1 MATIKYDPVIIEG
14 CDTIVK
20 LFWHRVKQLGDK
32 VAMREKNF
40 GIWESFTWAD
50 YGRKAREIGMGLL
63 AQGLNR
69 GDVCSIVCDNKKEWL
84 FTDMGI
90 LGSGGVTSGVYTTDS
105 SKQLE
110 YLMTDSATR
119 FLFVENEEQLDKYL
133 AVRKKTPTIKK
144 VIVFD
149 PEGLHEFRDDK
160 VMMIED
166 LYELGR
172 SHIKEHPDLWER
184 KIGRSK
190 PQDLMVLIYTSGTTG
205 PPKGAMVSHLNCMYQ
220 IETFDKILE
229 VNEKDEQLSF
239 LPLCHIL
246 ERLLSIL
253 VPLKSCGTVNFVEG
267 PDTVPENIRELSP
280 TTFIAV
286 PRIWE
291 KFYSAIQ
298 LQVKDATR
306 FGKWVYQTAEKIG
319 HLASAYKIRRE
330 SIPLPL
336 SVIYW
341 IVQKTVLNNILRMMG
356 LDRLRWAGTGAA
368 PISPDLIRWYLS
380 IGVDMFEAYGQTECC
395 GVATANI
402 IGNSKLGTI
411 GQAIP
416 GSEVEISAEG
426 EILIKGAGVF
436 LGYLN
441 QPDKTAQTVIDSW
454 LHTGDVGQKDDE
466 GFITITDRLKDII
479 ITAGG
484 NNISLSE
491 IENQL
496 KFSPYITD
504 AVIIGDG
511 RKYLTGLI
519 MIDQENVERH
529 AQDNDIPYTNYAS
542 LCAAEEI
549 IELIWGETQKV
560 NRQFARVEQIK
571 KIKLIDQL
579 LTAED
584 DELTP
589 TMKLKRKFVNKKY
602 ADLIG
607 SMYYLDL
614 AWHRKKQLKNHLGP
628 L

>member
-1 MATIKYDPVIIEG
+1 MTKISYEPIIIEG
-14 CDTIVK
+14 CDTIAK
-20 LFWHRVKQLGDK
+20 LFWHRVRQLGDK

-40 GIWESFTWAD
+40 GIWESFAWNE

-63 AQGLNR
+63 ALGMSR
-69 GDVCSIVCDNKKEWL
+69 GDVCSIVSENNKEWL

-110 YLMTDSATR
+110 YLVTDSVTR

-133 AVRKKTPTIKK
+133 AVRERTPSIEK

-149 PEGLHEFRDDK
+149 PEGLYEFNDEK

-166 LYELGR
+166 LYALGR
-172 SHIKEHPDLWER
+172 SHLETHPDLWEKEIQQSR
-184 KIGRSK
+184 
-190 PQDLMVLIYTSGTTG
+190 PEDLMVLIYTSGTTG
-205 PPKGAMVSHLNCMYQ
+205 PPKGAMMSHRSCMYQ
-220 IETFDKILE
+220 IETFSQIFE
-229 VNEKDEQLSF
+229 VSDRDEQLSF

-253 VPLKSCGTVNFVEG
+253 IPLKSCGTVNFVEG
-267 PDTVPENIRELSP
+267 TDTVPENIRELSP
-280 TTFIAV
+280 TNFIAV

-306 FGKWVYQTAEKIG
+306 FGKWAYRVAENIG
-319 HLASAYKIRRE
+319 RRASAYKIRHE
-330 SIPLPL
+330 PVPAVLAAL
-336 SVIYW
+336 FW
-341 IVQKTVLNNILRMMG
+341 AAKKTVLNNILRMMG

-368 PISPDLIRWYLS
+368 PISPDLIGWYLAMG
-380 IGVDMFEAYGQTECC
+380 IDMFEAYGQTECC

-402 IGNSKLGTI
+402 IGNQKLGTI

-416 GSEVEISAEG
+416 GTEIKISGEG
-426 EILIKGAGVF
+426 EILIKSPGVF
-436 LGYLN
+436 LGYFN
-441 QPDKTAQTVIDSW
+441 QPEKTAETVVDDW
-454 LHTGDVGQKDDE
+454 LHSGDVGKMDEE
-466 GFITITDRLKDII
+466 GFVTITDRLKDII

-484 NNISLSE
+484 KNISPSE

-504 AVIIGDG
+504 AVVIGDA
-511 RKYLTGLI
+511 RKYLTCLI
-519 MIDQENVERH
+519 MIDQENVEKH
-529 AQDNDIPYTNYAS
+529 AQDNDIPYTNFAS
-542 LCAAEEI
+542 LCAAEEVV
-549 IELIWGETQKV
+549 ELIWAETKKV
-560 NRQFARVEQIK
+560 NKQFARVEQIK

-589 TMKLKRKFVNKKY
+589 TMKLKRKFVNNKY
-602 ADLIG
+602 ADLID
-607 SMYYLDL
+607 SMY
-614 AWHRKKQLKNHLGP
+614 K
-628 L
+628 

>member
-1 MATIKYDPVIIEG
+1 MTTPKYNPVLIEG
-14 CDTIVK
+14 CDTVVK
-20 LFWHRVKQLGDK
+20 LFRHRVKQLDNK

-50 YGRKAREIGMGLL
+50 YGNKAREIGMGLL
-63 AQGLNR
+63 ALGLNR
-69 GDVCSIVCDNKKEWL
+69 GDVCSIVSDNNKEWL

-90 LGSGGVTSGVYTTDS
+90 LCSGGGTSGVYTSDS

-110 YLMTDSATR
+110 YQAIDSGTR

-133 AVRKKTPTIKK
+133 AARENTPTVKK

-149 PEGLHEFRDDK
+149 PEGLHEFTHDQ
-160 VMMIED
+160 VIMIED

-172 SHIKEHPDLWER
+172 TYNKEHPDLWDR
-184 KIGRSK
+184 KIDKAK
-190 PQDLMVLIYTSGTTG
+190 PEDLMVLIYTSGTTG

-220 IETFDKILE
+220 IETFGKIFE
-229 VNEKDEQLSF
+229 ITDQDEQLSF

-246 ERLLSIL
+246 ERLVSIL
-253 VPLKSCGTVNFVEG
+253 IPLKSCGIANFVEG

-280 TTFIAV
+280 TIFVAV
-286 PRIWE
+286 PRMWE

-306 FGKWVYQTAEKIG
+306 FGKWAYHMAEKIG
-319 HLASAYKIRRE
+319 ERTSAYKIKRKPV
-330 SIPLPL
+330 PLFL
-336 SVIYW
+336 SALYW
-341 IVQKTVLNNILRMMG
+341 IAQKTVLNNILRMIG
-356 LDRLRWAGTGAA
+356 LDRLRYALTGAA

-380 IGVDMFEAYGQTECC
+380 MGVEMFEAYGQTECC
-395 GVATANI
+395 GVATANT

-411 GQAIP
+411 GRAIP
-416 GSEVEISAEG
+416 DSGLKISDEG
-426 EILIKGAGVF
+426 EILVKSAGVF

-441 QPDKTAQTVIDSW
+441 QPDKTGETVVDGW
-454 LHTGDVGQKDDE
+454 LHTGDVGKMDDE
-466 GFITITDRLKDII
+466 GFVTITDRLKDII

-484 NNISLSE
+484 KNISPSE

-504 AVIIGDG
+504 AVVIGDS
-511 RKYLTGLI
+511 RKYLTCLI
-519 MIDQENVERH
+519 MIDQENVEKH

-542 LCAAEEI
+542 LCGANEI
-549 IELIWGETQKV
+549 VELIWGETAKV
-560 NRQFARVEQIK
+560 NKQFARVEQIK
-571 KIKLIDQL
+571 KIRLIDQL

-602 ADLIG
+602 ENLIA
-607 SMYYLDL
+607 SMY
-614 AWHRKKQLKNHLGP
+614 QI
-628 L
+628 

>member
-1 MATIKYDPVIIEG
+1 MTTPKYDPIIIEG

-20 LFWHRVKQLGDK
+20 LFWHRVKQLDGK

-40 GIWESFTWAD
+40 GIWEPFTWAH
-50 YGRKAREIGMGLL
+50 YGDKAREIGMGLL
-63 AQGLNR
+63 SLGLNR
-69 GDVCSIVCDNKKEWL
+69 GDVCSIVSDNNKEWL

-110 YLMTDSATR
+110 YLVTDSATR

-133 AVRKKTPTIKK
+133 EVRERMPSIKK

-149 PEGLHEFRDDK
+149 SEGLHEFSDDQ
-160 VMMIED
+160 VMMMED
-166 LYELGR
+166 LYAQGR
-172 SHIKEHPDLWER
+172 GHMEVHPDLWEQE
-184 KIGRSK
+184 IQQSD
-190 PQDLMVLIYTSGTTG
+190 PEDLMVLIYTSGTTG

-220 IETFDKILE
+220 IETFDKIIE
-229 VNEKDEQLSF
+229 VNDQDEQLSF

-253 VPLKSCGTVNFVEG
+253 IPLKSCGTVNFVEG
-267 PDTVPENIRELSP
+267 SDTVPENIRELSP
-280 TTFIAV
+280 TIFIAV

-291 KFYSAIQ
+291 KFYSGIQ

-306 FGKWVYQTAEKIG
+306 FGKWVYHLAEKVG
-319 HLASAYKIRRE
+319 HRASDYKVKRKPIPPLLAA
-330 SIPLPL
+330 
-336 SVIYW
+336 IYW
-341 IVQKTVLNNILRMMG
+341 MVKKIVLNNMLRMMG

-380 IGVDMFEAYGQTECC
+380 MGIDMFEAYGQTECC

-416 GSEVEISAEG
+416 GSDIDISDEG
-426 EILIKGAGVF
+426 EILIKSPGVF
-436 LGYLN
+436 LGYFN
-441 QPDKTAQTVIDSW
+441 QPEKTAETVVDRW
-454 LHTGDVGQKDDE
+454 LHSGDVGKKDDE
-466 GFITITDRLKDII
+466 GFVTITDRLKDII

-484 NNISLSE
+484 KNISPSE
-491 IENQL
+491 IENQM

-504 AVIIGDG
+504 AVVIGDK
-511 RKYLTGLI
+511 RKYLTCLV
-519 MIDQENVERH
+519 MIDQENVEKH
-529 AQDNDIPYTNYAS
+529 AQDNDIPYTNFAS
-542 LCAAEEI
+542 LCRAGEVE
-549 IELIWGETQKV
+549 ELIWQETLKV
-560 NRQFARVEQIK
+560 NKQFARVEQIK

-589 TMKLKRKFVNKKY
+589 TMKLKRTFVNEKY
-602 ADLIG
+602 KDLIA
-607 SMYYLDL
+607 SMY
-614 AWHRKKQLKNHLGP
+614 
-628 L
+628 

>member
-1 MATIKYDPVIIEG
+1 MTTPKYDPVLIEG

-20 LFWHRVKQLGDK
+20 LFRYRVQQLGNK

-50 YGRKAREIGMGLL
+50 YGNKAREIGMGLL
-63 AQGLNR
+63 ALGLNR
-69 GDVCSIVCDNKKEWL
+69 GDVCSIVSDNNKEWL

-90 LGSGGVTSGVYTTDS
+90 LCSGGVTSGVYTTDS
-105 SKQLE
+105 SKQME
-110 YLMTDSATR
+110 YLVTDSRTR

-133 AVRKKTPTIKK
+133 EVRENTPTIKK

-149 PEGLHEFRDDK
+149 PEGLHEFADDQ

-172 SHIKEHPDLWER
+172 TYYRDHPDLWDREIDKTR
-184 KIGRSK
+184 
-190 PQDLMVLIYTSGTTG
+190 PEDLMVLIYTSGTTG
-205 PPKGAMVSHLNCMYQ
+205 PPKGSMISHLNSMYQ

-229 VNEKDEQLSF
+229 INDKDEQLSF

-253 VPLKSCGTVNFVEG
+253 IPLKSCGTVNFVEG

-280 TTFIAV
+280 TIFIAV

-291 KFYSAIQ
+291 KFYAVIQ

-306 FGKWVYQTAEKIG
+306 FGKWAYHIAVKIG
-319 HLASAYKIRRE
+319 EQASSYKIKRKP
-330 SIPLPL
+330 IPSLL
-336 SVIYW
+336 SAVYW
-341 IVQKTVLNNILRMMG
+341 IAKKTVLDNILRMMG

-368 PISPDLIRWYLS
+368 PISPDLIRWYIS
-380 IGVDMFEAYGQTECC
+380 MGVEMFEAYGQTECC

-416 GSEVEISAEG
+416 GTDIKISGDG
-426 EILIKGAGVF
+426 EILIESPGVF

-441 QPDKTAQTVIDSW
+441 QPDKTAETVVDGW
-454 LHTGDVGQKDDE
+454 LHTGDVGKKDDE
-466 GFITITDRLKDII
+466 GFVTITDRLKDII

-484 NNISLSE
+484 KNISPSE

-504 AVIIGDG
+504 AVVIGDA
-511 RKYLTGLI
+511 RKYLTCLI
-519 MIDQENVERH
+519 LIDQENVEKH

-542 LCAAEEI
+542 LCKAKEI
-549 IELIWGETQKV
+549 TELIWAETVKV
-560 NRQFARVEQIK
+560 NKQFARVEQIK
-571 KIKLIDQL
+571 KIRLIDQL

-602 ADLIG
+602 EGLIA
-607 SMYYLDL
+607 SMY
-614 AWHRKKQLKNHLGP
+614 Q
-628 L
+628 

>member
-1 MATIKYDPVIIEG
+1 MTTIKYDPVIIEG

-20 LFWHRVKQLGDK
+20 LFWHRVRQLGDK

-50 YGRKAREIGMGLL
+50 YGRKAKEIGMGLL
-63 AQGLNR
+63 ALGLNR
-69 GDVCSIVCDNKKEWL
+69 GDVCSIVSDNNKEWL
-84 FTDMGI
+84 FADMGI

-110 YLMTDSATR
+110 YLVTDSATR

-133 AVRKKTPTIKK
+133 AVREKTPTIKK

-149 PEGLHEFRDDK
+149 PEGLHEFKDDQ

-184 KIGRSK
+184 EIDRSK
-190 PQDLMVLIYTSGTTG
+190 PEDLMVLIYTSGTTG

-220 IETFDKILE
+220 IETFAKILE
-229 VNEKDEQLSF
+229 VNAKDEQLSF

-306 FGKWVYQTAEKIG
+306 FGKWVYHTAEKIG
-319 HLASAYKIRRE
+319 YRASAYKIRRK
-330 SIPLPL
+330 SIPLL
-336 SVIYW
+336 LAVICW
-341 IVQKTVLNNILRMMG
+341 VVQKTVLNNILRMMG

-426 EILIKGAGVF
+426 EILVKGPGVF

-441 QPDKTAQTVIDSW
+441 QPDKTAETVVDGW
-454 LHTGDVGQKDDE
+454 LHTGDVGKKDDE
-466 GFITITDRLKDII
+466 GFVTITDRLKDII

-484 NNISLSE
+484 KNISPSE

-496 KFSPYITD
+496 KFSPYIID
-504 AVIIGDG
+504 AVVIGDG

-549 IELIWGETQKV
+549 KELIWEETLKV

-602 ADLIG
+602 ADMIA
-607 SMYYLDL
+607 SMY
-614 AWHRKKQLKNHLGP
+614 
-628 L
+628 

>member
-1 MATIKYDPVIIEG
+1 MTTPKYDPVLIEG

-20 LFWHRVKQLGDK
+20 LFRYRVQQLGNK

-50 YGRKAREIGMGLL
+50 YGNKAREIGMGLL
-63 AQGLNR
+63 ALGLNR
-69 GDVCSIVCDNKKEWL
+69 GDVCSIVSDNNKEWL

-90 LGSGGVTSGVYTTDS
+90 LCSGGVTSGVYTTDS
-105 SKQLE
+105 SKQME
-110 YLMTDSATR
+110 YLVTDSRTR

-133 AVRKKTPTIKK
+133 EVRENTPTIKK

-149 PEGLHEFRDDK
+149 PEGLHEFADDQ

-172 SHIKEHPDLWER
+172 TYYRDHPDLWDREIDKTR
-184 KIGRSK
+184 
-190 PQDLMVLIYTSGTTG
+190 PEDLMVLIYTSGTTG
-205 PPKGAMVSHLNCMYQ
+205 PPKGSMISHLNSMYQ

-229 VNEKDEQLSF
+229 INDKDEQLSF

-253 VPLKSCGTVNFVEG
+253 IPLKSCGTVNFVEG

-280 TTFIAV
+280 TIFIAV

-291 KFYSAIQ
+291 KFYAVIQ

-306 FGKWVYQTAEKIG
+306 FGKWAYHIAVKIG
-319 HLASAYKIRRE
+319 EQASSYKIKRKP
-330 SIPLPL
+330 IPSLL
-336 SVIYW
+336 SAVYW
-341 IVQKTVLNNILRMMG
+341 IAKKTVLDNILRMMG

-368 PISPDLIRWYLS
+368 PISPDLIRWYIS
-380 IGVDMFEAYGQTECC
+380 MGVEMFEAYGQTECC

-416 GSEVEISAEG
+416 GTDIKISGDG
-426 EILIKGAGVF
+426 EILIESPGVF

-441 QPDKTAQTVIDSW
+441 QPDKTAETVVDGW
-454 LHTGDVGQKDDE
+454 LYTGDVGKKDDE
-466 GFITITDRLKDII
+466 GFVTITDRLKDII

-484 NNISLSE
+484 KNISPSE

-504 AVIIGDG
+504 AVVIGDA
-511 RKYLTGLI
+511 RKYLTCLI
-519 MIDQENVERH
+519 LIDQENVEKH

-542 LCAAEEI
+542 LCKAKEI
-549 IELIWGETQKV
+549 TELIWAETVKV
-560 NRQFARVEQIK
+560 NKQFARVEQIK
-571 KIKLIDQL
+571 KIRLIDQL

-602 ADLIG
+602 EDLIA
-607 SMYYLDL
+607 SMY
-614 AWHRKKQLKNHLGP
+614 Q
-628 L
+628 

>member
-1 MATIKYDPVIIEG
+1 MTTIKYDPIIIEG

-20 LFWHRVKQLGDK
+20 LFRHRVGQLGSK

-40 GIWESFTWAD
+40 GIWESFTWTD
-50 YGRKAREIGMGLL
+50 YGSKAREIGMGLL
-63 AQGLNR
+63 ALGLNR
-69 GDVCSIVCDNKKEWL
+69 GDVCSIVSDNNKEWL

-105 SKQLE
+105 SKQLQ
-110 YLMTDSATR
+110 YLVTDSATR

-133 AVRKKTPTIKK
+133 AVRDKTPTIEK

-149 PEGLHEFRDDK
+149 PEGLHEFSDDQ
-160 VMMIED
+160 VMMIAD

-172 SHIKEHPDLWER
+172 SHIEAHPDLWDREVDT
-184 KIGRSK
+184 SK
-190 PQDLMVLIYTSGTTG
+190 PEDLMVLIYTSGTTG

-229 VNEKDEQLSF
+229 ISDKDEQLSF

-246 ERLLSIL
+246 ERLLTIL
-253 VPLKSCGTVNFVEG
+253 IPLKSCGTVNFVEG
-267 PDTVPENIRELSP
+267 PDTVPENLRELSP
-280 TTFIAV
+280 TIFVAV

-306 FGKWVYQTAEKIG
+306 FGKWVY
-319 HLASAYKIRRE
+319 HLAENVGHRTSAYKIRRKP
-330 SIPLPL
+330 IPPWLQA
-336 SVIYW
+336 IYW
-341 IVQKTVLNNILRMMG
+341 MVRKTVLNNILRMMG

-380 IGVDMFEAYGQTECC
+380 MGVDMFEAYGQTECC

-416 GSEVEISAEG
+416 GCDVEISAEG
-426 EILIKGAGVF
+426 EILIKGTGVF

-441 QPDKTAQTVIDSW
+441 QPAKTAETVIDGW
-454 LHTGDVGQKDDE
+454 LHSGDVGKRDDE
-466 GFITITDRLKDII
+466 GFVTITDRLKDII

-484 NNISLSE
+484 KNISPSE

-504 AVIIGDG
+504 AVVIGDK
-511 RKYLTGLI
+511 RKYLTCLI
-519 MIDQENVERH
+519 MIDQENVEKH

-542 LCAAEEI
+542 LCAAKEI
-549 IELIWGETQKV
+549 QELIWEETRKV
-560 NRQFARVEQIK
+560 NKQFARAEQVK

-602 ADLIG
+602 GDLIA
-607 SMYYLDL
+607 SMY
-614 AWHRKKQLKNHLGP
+614 
-628 L
+628 

>member
-1 MATIKYDPVIIEG
+1 MTTTKYDPIFIDG
-14 CDTIVK
+14 CETIVK
-20 LFWHRVKQLGDK
+20 LFRHRVQQLGAK

-50 YGRKAREIGMGLL
+50 YGNKAREIGMGLL
-63 AQGLNR
+63 ALGLKR
-69 GDVCSIVCDNKKEWL
+69 GDVCSIVSDNNKEWL

-90 LGSGGVTSGVYTTDS
+90 LCSGGVTSGVYTTDS
-105 SKQLE
+105 SQQLE
-110 YLMTDSATR
+110 YLVTNSDSR

-133 AVRKKTPTIKK
+133 AIRENTPAIKK

-149 PEGLHEFRDDK
+149 PEGLHEFTDDH
-160 VMMIED
+160 VMMVED
-166 LYELGR
+166 LYALGR
-172 SHIKEHPDLWER
+172 NYIKAHPDLWDR
-184 KIGRSK
+184 KIDNAK
-190 PQDLMVLIYTSGTTG
+190 PEDLMVLIYTSGTTG

-229 VNEKDEQLSF
+229 INDKDEQLSF

-280 TTFIAV
+280 TIFIAV

-306 FGKWVYQTAEKIG
+306 FGKWAYHIAENIG
-319 HLASAYKIRRE
+319 KWASSYKINRKPV
-330 SIPLPL
+330 PLLL
-336 SVIYW
+336 SAIFCFA
-341 IVQKTVLNNILRMMG
+341 QKTVLNNILRMMG

-380 IGVDMFEAYGQTECC
+380 MGIEMFEAYGQTECC

-416 GSEVEISAEG
+416 GSDVQISDEG

-441 QPDKTAQTVIDSW
+441 QPDKTAETVVDGW
-454 LHTGDVGQKDDE
+454 LYTGDVGKKDDE
-466 GFITITDRLKDII
+466 GFVTITDRLKDII

-484 NNISLSE
+484 KNISPSE

-496 KFSPYITD
+496 KFSPYVTD
-504 AVIIGDG
+504 AVVIGDG

-519 MIDQENVERH
+519 MIDQENVEKH

-542 LCAAEEI
+542 LCGAKEI
-549 IELIWGETQKV
+549 KELIWEETLKV
-560 NRQFARVEQIK
+560 NKQFARVEQIK
-571 KIKLIDQL
+571 KIRLIDQL

-589 TMKLKRKFVNKKY
+589 TMKLKRTFVNTKY
-602 ADLIG
+602 EDLIA
-607 SMYYLDL
+607 SMY
-614 AWHRKKQLKNHLGP
+614 Q
-628 L
+628 

>member
-1 MATIKYDPVIIEG
+1 MTTIKYDPIVIES

-20 LFWHRVKQLGDK
+20 LFRHRVKQLYGK

-50 YGRKAREIGMGLL
+50 YGNKAREIGMGLL
-63 AQGLNR
+63 SLGLNR
-69 GDVCSIVCDNKKEWL
+69 GDVCSIVSDNNKEWL

-90 LGSGGVTSGVYTTDS
+90 IGSGGVTSGVYTTDS
-105 SKQLE
+105 SNQLE
-110 YLMTDSATR
+110 YLVKDSATR

-133 AVRKKTPTIKK
+133 AVREKTPTIRK

-149 PEGLHEFRDDK
+149 PEGLHEFADDR
-160 VMMIED
+160 VMMMED

-172 SHIKEHPDLWER
+172 DHTRKHPDLWDREID
-184 KIGRSK
+184 KSK
-190 PQDLMVLIYTSGTTG
+190 PEDLMVLIYTSGTTG
-205 PPKGAMVSHLNCMYQ
+205 PPKGAMISHRNCMYQ
-220 IETFDKILE
+220 IETFKKFIEINDQ
-229 VNEKDEQLSF
+229 DEQLSF

-253 VPLKSCGTVNFVEG
+253 IPLKSCGTVNFVEG
-267 PDTVPENIRELSP
+267 SDTVPENIRELSP
-280 TTFIAV
+280 TIFVAV

-306 FGKWVYQTAEKIG
+306 FGRSVYHMAEKIG
-319 HLASAYKIRRE
+319 NQVSAYKIKRE
-330 SIPLPL
+330 PIPLYL
-336 SVIYW
+336 SLIYW
-341 IVQKTVLNNILRMMG
+341 VVKKTVLNNILRMMG
-356 LDRLRWAGTGAA
+356 LDRLRWAITGAA

-380 IGVDMFEAYGQTECC
+380 MGVEMFEAYGQTECTAV
-395 GVATANI
+395 GTANNT
-402 IGNSKLGTI
+402 GNSKLGTV
-411 GQAIP
+411 GQAVP
-416 GSEVEISAEG
+416 GCDVKISAEG
-426 EILIKGAGVF
+426 EIMIKSPGVF
-436 LGYLN
+436 LGYIN
-441 QPDKTAQTVIDSW
+441 QPEQTAATVVNGW
-454 LHTGDVGQKDDE
+454 LHTGDVGKIDAE

-484 NNISLSE
+484 KNISPSE

-504 AVIIGDG
+504 AVVIGDN
-511 RKYLTGLI
+511 RKYLTCLI
-519 MIDQENVERH
+519 MIDQENVEKH

-542 LCAAEEI
+542 LCAAKEI
-549 IELIWGETQKV
+549 VELIWQETLKV
-560 NRQFARVEQIK
+560 NQQFARVEQIK

-602 ADLIG
+602 ADMIA
-607 SMYYLDL
+607 SMY
-614 AWHRKKQLKNHLGP
+614 
-628 L
+628 

>member
-1 MATIKYDPVIIEG
+1 MTKISYEPIIIEG
-14 CDTIVK
+14 CDTIAK
-20 LFWHRVKQLGDK
+20 LFWHRVRQLGDK

-40 GIWESFTWAD
+40 GIWESFAWTE

-63 AQGLNR
+63 ALGMSR
-69 GDVCSIVCDNKKEWL
+69 GDVCSIVSENNKEWL
-84 FTDMGI
+84 FADMGI

-110 YLMTDSATR
+110 YLVTDSVTR

-133 AVRKKTPTIKK
+133 AVRERTPSIEK

-149 PEGLHEFRDDK
+149 PEGLYEFHDDQ

-166 LYELGR
+166 LYALGR
-172 SHIKEHPDLWER
+172 SHLETHPDLWEKEIQQSR
-184 KIGRSK
+184 
-190 PQDLMVLIYTSGTTG
+190 PEDLMVLIYTSGTTG
-205 PPKGAMVSHLNCMYQ
+205 PPKGAMMSHRSCMYQ
-220 IETFDKILE
+220 IETFSQIFKVSDR
-229 VNEKDEQLSF
+229 DEQLSF

-253 VPLKSCGTVNFVEG
+253 IPLKSCGTVNFVEG
-267 PDTVPENIRELSP
+267 TDTVPENIRELSP
-280 TTFIAV
+280 TNFIAV

-306 FGKWVYQTAEKIG
+306 FGTWAYRVAENIG
-319 HLASAYKIRRE
+319 HRASAYKIRHE
-330 SIPLPL
+330 PVPAVLAAL
-336 SVIYW
+336 FW
-341 IVQKTVLNNILRMMG
+341 AAKKTVLNNILRMMG

-368 PISPDLIRWYLS
+368 PISPDLIGWYLAMG
-380 IGVDMFEAYGQTECC
+380 IDMFEAYGQTECC

-402 IGNSKLGTI
+402 IGNQKLGTI

-416 GSEVEISAEG
+416 GTEIKISGEG
-426 EILIKGAGVF
+426 EILIKSPGVF
-436 LGYLN
+436 LGYFN
-441 QPDKTAQTVIDSW
+441 QPEKTAETVVDDW
-454 LHTGDVGQKDDE
+454 LHSGDVGKMDEE
-466 GFITITDRLKDII
+466 GFVTITDRLKDII

-484 NNISLSE
+484 KNISPSE

-504 AVIIGDG
+504 AVVIGDA
-511 RKYLTGLI
+511 RKYLTCLI
-519 MIDQENVERH
+519 MIDQENVEKH
-529 AQDNDIPYTNYAS
+529 AQDNDIPYTNFAS
-542 LCAAEEI
+542 LCAAEEVV
-549 IELIWGETQKV
+549 ELIWAETKKV
-560 NRQFARVEQIK
+560 NKQFARVEQIK

-602 ADLIG
+602 ADLID
-607 SMYYLDL
+607 SMY
-614 AWHRKKQLKNHLGP
+614 K
-628 L
+628 

>member
-1 MATIKYDPVIIEG
+1 MTTPKYDPVLIEG

-20 LFWHRVKQLGDK
+20 LFRYRVQQLGNK

-50 YGRKAREIGMGLL
+50 YGNKAREIGMGLL
-63 AQGLNR
+63 ALGLNR
-69 GDVCSIVCDNKKEWL
+69 GDVCSIVSDNNKEWL

-90 LGSGGVTSGVYTTDS
+90 LCSGGVTSGVYTTDS

-110 YLMTDSATR
+110 YLVTDSRTR

-133 AVRKKTPTIKK
+133 EVRENTPTIKK

-149 PEGLHEFRDDK
+149 PEGLHEFADDQ

-172 SHIKEHPDLWER
+172 TYYRDHPDLWDREIDKTR
-184 KIGRSK
+184 
-190 PQDLMVLIYTSGTTG
+190 PEDLMVLIYTSGTTG
-205 PPKGAMVSHLNCMYQ
+205 PPKGSMISHLNSMYQ

-229 VNEKDEQLSF
+229 INDKDEQLSF

-253 VPLKSCGTVNFVEG
+253 IPLKSCGTVNFVEG

-280 TTFIAV
+280 TIFIAV

-291 KFYSAIQ
+291 KFYAVIQ

-306 FGKWVYQTAEKIG
+306 FGKWAYHIAVKIG
-319 HLASAYKIRRE
+319 EQASSYKIKRKP
-330 SIPLPL
+330 IPSLL
-336 SVIYW
+336 SAVYW
-341 IVQKTVLNNILRMMG
+341 IAKKTVLDNILRMMG

-368 PISPDLIRWYLS
+368 PISPDLIRWYIS
-380 IGVDMFEAYGQTECC
+380 MGVEMFEAYGQTECC

-416 GSEVEISAEG
+416 GTDIKISGDG
-426 EILIKGAGVF
+426 EILIESPSVF

-441 QPDKTAQTVIDSW
+441 QPDKTAETVVDGW
-454 LHTGDVGQKDDE
+454 LHTGDVGKKDDE
-466 GFITITDRLKDII
+466 GFVTITDRLKDII

-484 NNISLSE
+484 KNISPSE

-504 AVIIGDG
+504 AVVIGDA
-511 RKYLTGLI
+511 RKYLTCLI
-519 MIDQENVERH
+519 LIDQENVEKH

-542 LCAAEEI
+542 LCKAKEI
-549 IELIWGETQKV
+549 TELIWAETVKV
-560 NRQFARVEQIK
+560 NKQFARVEQIK
-571 KIKLIDQL
+571 KIRLIDQL

-602 ADLIG
+602 EGLIA
-607 SMYYLDL
+607 SMY
-614 AWHRKKQLKNHLGP
+614 Q
-628 L
+628 

>member
-1 MATIKYDPVIIEG
+1 MTTIKYDPVIIEG

-40 GIWESFTWAD
+40 GIWESFAWAD

-63 AQGLNR
+63 ALGLNR
-69 GDVCSIVCDNKKEWL
+69 GDVCSIVSDNNKEWL

-110 YLMTDSATR
+110 YLVTDSATR
-119 FLFVENEEQLDKYL
+119 YLFVENEEQLDKYL
-133 AVRKKTPTIKK
+133 AVREKTPTIKK

-149 PEGLHEFRDDK
+149 PEGLHEFRDDQI
-160 VMMIED
+160 MMIED

-172 SHIKEHPDLWER
+172 SYIKEHPDLWER
-184 KIGRSK
+184 EIDRSK
-190 PQDLMVLIYTSGTTG
+190 PEDLMVLIYTSGTTG

-220 IETFDKILE
+220 IETFDQILE

-253 VPLKSCGTVNFVEG
+253 VPLKSCSTVNFVEG

-306 FGKWVYQTAEKIG
+306 FGKWVYHTAEKIG
-319 HLASAYKIRRE
+319 QRASAYKIRRE
-330 SIPLPL
+330 SLPL
-336 SVIYW
+336 LLAVIYW

-441 QPDKTAQTVIDSW
+441 QPDKTAQTVVDGW

-466 GFITITDRLKDII
+466 GFVTITDRLKDII

-484 NNISLSE
+484 KNISPSE

-504 AVIIGDG
+504 AVVIGDG

-602 ADLIG
+602 ADSIA
-607 SMYYLDL
+607 SMY
-614 AWHRKKQLKNHLGP
+614 
-628 L
+628 

>member
-1 MATIKYDPVIIEG
+1 MTTPKYDLVLIEG

-20 LFWHRVKQLGDK
+20 LFRYRVQQLGNK

-50 YGRKAREIGMGLL
+50 YGNKAREIGMGLL
-63 AQGLNR
+63 ALGLNR
-69 GDVCSIVCDNKKEWL
+69 GDVCSIVSDNNKEWL

-90 LGSGGVTSGVYTTDS
+90 LCSGGVTSGVYTTDS

-110 YLMTDSATR
+110 YLVTDSRTR

-133 AVRKKTPTIKK
+133 EVRENTPTIKK

-149 PEGLHEFRDDK
+149 PEGLHEFADDQ

-172 SHIKEHPDLWER
+172 TYYKDHPDLWDREID
-184 KIGRSK
+184 KTK
-190 PQDLMVLIYTSGTTG
+190 PEDLMVLIYTSGTTG
-205 PPKGAMVSHLNCMYQ
+205 PPKGSMISHLNSMYQ

-229 VNEKDEQLSF
+229 INNKDEQLSF

-253 VPLKSCGTVNFVEG
+253 IPLKSCATVNFVEG
-267 PDTVPENIRELSP
+267 SDTVPENIRELSP
-280 TTFIAV
+280 TIFIAV

-291 KFYSAIQ
+291 KFYAVIQ

-306 FGKWVYQTAEKIG
+306 FGKWAYHIAVKIG
-319 HLASAYKIRRE
+319 EQASSYKIKRKP
-330 SIPLPL
+330 IPLFL
-336 SVIYW
+336 SAIYW
-341 IVQKTVLNNILRMMG
+341 IAKKTVLDNILRMMG

-380 IGVDMFEAYGQTECC
+380 MGVEMFEAYGQTECC

-402 IGNSKLGTI
+402 IGNAKLGTI
-411 GQAIP
+411 GQSIP
-416 GSEVEISAEG
+416 GSDIKISDEG
-426 EILIKGAGVF
+426 EILIKSPSVF

-441 QPDKTAQTVIDSW
+441 QPDKTAETVVDGW
-454 LHTGDVGQKDDE
+454 LYTGDVGKKDDA
-466 GFITITDRLKDII
+466 GFVTITDRLKDII

-484 NNISLSE
+484 KNISPSE

-504 AVIIGDG
+504 AVVIGDR
-511 RKYLTGLI
+511 RKYLTCLI
-519 MIDQENVERH
+519 MIDQENVEKH

-542 LCAAEEI
+542 LCKAKEI
-549 IELIWGETQKV
+549 TELIWEETIKV
-560 NRQFARVEQIK
+560 NKQFARVEQIK
-571 KIKLIDQL
+571 KIRLIDQL

-602 ADLIG
+602 EDLIV
-607 SMYYLDL
+607 SMY
-614 AWHRKKQLKNHLGP
+614 K
-628 L
+628 

>member
-1 MATIKYDPVIIEG
+1 MTTIKYDPVIIEG

-20 LFWHRVKQLGDK
+20 LFRHRVGQLGCK

-40 GIWESFTWAD
+40 GIWESFTWTD
-50 YGRKAREIGMGLL
+50 YGSKAREIGMGLL
-63 AQGLNR
+63 ALGLNR
-69 GDVCSIVCDNKKEWL
+69 GDVCSIVSDNNKEWL

-105 SKQLE
+105 SKQLQ
-110 YLMTDSATR
+110 YLVTDSATR

-133 AVRKKTPTIKK
+133 AVRDKTPTIEK

-149 PEGLHEFRDDK
+149 PEGLHEFSDDQ
-160 VMMIED
+160 VMMIAD

-172 SHIKEHPDLWER
+172 SHIEAQPDLWDREVDT
-184 KIGRSK
+184 SK
-190 PQDLMVLIYTSGTTG
+190 PEDLMVLIYTSGTTG

-229 VNEKDEQLSF
+229 ISDKDEQLSF

-253 VPLKSCGTVNFVEG
+253 IPLKSCGTVNFVEG
-267 PDTVPENIRELSP
+267 PDTVPENLRELSP
-280 TTFIAV
+280 TIFVAV

-306 FGKWVYQTAEKIG
+306 FGKWVYHLAENVG
-319 HLASAYKIRRE
+319 HRASAYKIRRKPVP
-330 SIPLPL
+330 PLL
-336 SVIYW
+336 QAIYW
-341 IVQKTVLNNILRMMG
+341 MVQKTVLNNILRMMG

-380 IGVDMFEAYGQTECC
+380 MGVDMFEAYGQTECC

-416 GSEVEISAEG
+416 GCDVEISAEG

-441 QPDKTAQTVIDSW
+441 QPAKTAETVIDGW
-454 LHTGDVGQKDDE
+454 LHSGDVGKKDDE
-466 GFITITDRLKDII
+466 GFVTITDRLKDII

-484 NNISLSE
+484 KNISPSE

-504 AVIIGDG
+504 AVVIGDK
-511 RKYLTGLI
+511 RKYLTCLI
-519 MIDQENVERH
+519 MIDQENVEKH

-542 LCAAEEI
+542 LCAAKEI
-549 IELIWGETQKV
+549 QELIWEETRKV
-560 NRQFARVEQIK
+560 NKQFARAEQVK

-602 ADLIG
+602 GDLIA
-607 SMYYLDL
+607 SMY
-614 AWHRKKQLKNHLGP
+614 
-628 L
+628 

>member
-1 MATIKYDPVIIEG
+1 MSTVQYDPVIIEG

-20 LFWHRVKQLGDK
+20 LFRHRVGQLGRK

-50 YGRKAREIGMGLL
+50 YGSKAREIGMGLL
-63 AQGLNR
+63 ALGLNR
-69 GDVCSIVCDNKKEWL
+69 GDVCSIVSDNNKEWL

-105 SKQLE
+105 SKQLQ
-110 YLMTDSATR
+110 YLVTDSATR

-133 AVRKKTPTIKK
+133 AVRDKTPTIEK

-149 PEGLHEFRDDK
+149 PEGLHEFSDDQ
-160 VMMIED
+160 VMMIAD

-172 SHIKEHPDLWER
+172 SHIEAQPDLWDREVDT
-184 KIGRSK
+184 SK
-190 PQDLMVLIYTSGTTG
+190 PEDLMVLIYTSGTTG

-229 VNEKDEQLSF
+229 ISDTDEQLSF

-246 ERLLSIL
+246 ERLLTIL
-253 VPLKSCGTVNFVEG
+253 IPLKSCGTVNFVEG
-267 PDTVPENIRELSP
+267 PDTVPENLRELSP
-280 TTFIAV
+280 TIFVAV

-306 FGKWVYQTAEKIG
+306 FGKWVYHLAENVG
-319 HLASAYKIRRE
+319 HRASAYKIRRKPVP
-330 SIPLPL
+330 PLL
-336 SVIYW
+336 QAIYW
-341 IVQKTVLNNILRMMG
+341 IVRKTVLNNILRMMG

-380 IGVDMFEAYGQTECC
+380 MGVDMFEAYGQTECC

-416 GSEVEISAEG
+416 GCDVEISAEG

-441 QPDKTAQTVIDSW
+441 QPAKTAETVIDGW
-454 LHTGDVGQKDDE
+454 LHSGDVGKRDDE
-466 GFITITDRLKDII
+466 GFVTITDRLKDII

-484 NNISLSE
+484 KNISPSE

-504 AVIIGDG
+504 AVVIGDK
-511 RKYLTGLI
+511 RKYLTCLI
-519 MIDQENVERH
+519 MIDQENVEKH

-542 LCAAEEI
+542 LCAAKEI
-549 IELIWGETQKV
+549 QELIWEETRKV
-560 NRQFARVEQIK
+560 NKQFARAEQVK

-602 ADLIG
+602 GDLIA
-607 SMYYLDL
+607 SMY
-614 AWHRKKQLKNHLGP
+614 
-628 L
+628 

>member
-1 MATIKYDPVIIEG
+1 MTTPKYDPVLIEG

-20 LFWHRVKQLGDK
+20 LFRYRVQQLGNK

-50 YGRKAREIGMGLL
+50 YGNKAREIGMGLL
-63 AQGLNR
+63 ALGLNR
-69 GDVCSIVCDNKKEWL
+69 GDVCSIVSDNNKEWL

-90 LGSGGVTSGVYTTDS
+90 LCSGGVTSGVYTTDS
-105 SKQLE
+105 SKQME
-110 YLMTDSATR
+110 YLVTDSRTR

-133 AVRKKTPTIKK
+133 EVRENTPTIKK

-149 PEGLHEFRDDK
+149 PEGLHEFADDQ

-172 SHIKEHPDLWER
+172 TYYRDHPDLWDREIDKTR
-184 KIGRSK
+184 
-190 PQDLMVLIYTSGTTG
+190 PEDLMVLIYTSGTTG
-205 PPKGAMVSHLNCMYQ
+205 PPKGSMISHLNSMYQ

-229 VNEKDEQLSF
+229 INDKDEQLSF

-253 VPLKSCGTVNFVEG
+253 IPLKSCGTVNFVEG

-280 TTFIAV
+280 TIFIAV

-291 KFYSAIQ
+291 KFYAVIQ

-306 FGKWVYQTAEKIG
+306 FGKWAYHIAVKIG
-319 HLASAYKIRRE
+319 EQASSYKIKRKP
-330 SIPLPL
+330 IPSLL
-336 SVIYW
+336 SAVYW
-341 IVQKTVLNNILRMMG
+341 IAKKTVLDNILRMMG

-368 PISPDLIRWYLS
+368 PISPDLIRWYIS
-380 IGVDMFEAYGQTECC
+380 MGVEMFEAYGQTECC

-416 GSEVEISAEG
+416 GTDIKISGDG
-426 EILIKGAGVF
+426 EILIESPSVF

-441 QPDKTAQTVIDSW
+441 QPDKTAETVVDGW
-454 LHTGDVGQKDDE
+454 LHTGDVGKKDDE
-466 GFITITDRLKDII
+466 GFVTITDRLKDII

-484 NNISLSE
+484 KNISPSE

-496 KFSPYITD
+496 KSSPYITD
-504 AVIIGDG
+504 AVVIGDA
-511 RKYLTGLI
+511 RKYLTCLI
-519 MIDQENVERH
+519 LIDQENVEKH

-542 LCAAEEI
+542 LCKAKEI
-549 IELIWGETQKV
+549 TELIWAETVKV
-560 NRQFARVEQIK
+560 NKQFARVEQIK
-571 KIKLIDQL
+571 KIRLIDQL

-602 ADLIG
+602 EGLIA
-607 SMYYLDL
+607 SMY
-614 AWHRKKQLKNHLGP
+614 Q
-628 L
+628 

>member
-1 MATIKYDPVIIEG
+1 
-14 CDTIVK
+14 
-20 LFWHRVKQLGDK
+20 
-32 VAMREKNF
+32 
-40 GIWESFTWAD
+40 
-50 YGRKAREIGMGLL
+50 
-63 AQGLNR
+63 
-69 GDVCSIVCDNKKEWL
+69 
-84 FTDMGI
+84 
-90 LGSGGVTSGVYTTDS
+90 
-105 SKQLE
+105 
-110 YLMTDSATR
+110 
-119 FLFVENEEQLDKYL
+119 
-133 AVRKKTPTIKK
+133 
-144 VIVFD
+144 
-149 PEGLHEFRDDK
+149 
-160 VMMIED
+160 
-166 LYELGR
+166 
-172 SHIKEHPDLWER
+172 
-184 KIGRSK
+184 
-190 PQDLMVLIYTSGTTG
+190 
-205 PPKGAMVSHLNCMYQ
+205 MYQ
-220 IETFDKILE
+220 IETFDQILE

-306 FGKWVYQTAEKIG
+306 FGKWVYHTAEKIG
-319 HLASAYKIRRE
+319 QRASAYKIRRE
-330 SIPLPL
+330 SLPL
-336 SVIYW
+336 LLAVIYW

-441 QPDKTAQTVIDSW
+441 QPDKTAQTVVDGW

-466 GFITITDRLKDII
+466 GFVTITDRLKDII

-484 NNISLSE
+484 KNISPSE

-504 AVIIGDG
+504 AVVIGDG

-549 IELIWGETQKV
+549 KELIWEETLKV

-602 ADLIG
+602 ADLIA
-607 SMYYLDL
+607 SMYYLNL
-614 AWHRKKQLKNHLGP
+614 A
-628 L
+628 

>member
-1 MATIKYDPVIIEG
+1 MTTPKYDPIIIEG

-20 LFWHRVKQLGDK
+20 LFWHRVKQLDGK

-40 GIWESFTWAD
+40 GIWEPFTWAH
-50 YGRKAREIGMGLL
+50 YGDKAREIGMGLL
-63 AQGLNR
+63 SLGLNR
-69 GDVCSIVCDNKKEWL
+69 GDVCSIVSDNNKEWL

-110 YLMTDSATR
+110 YLVTDSATR

-133 AVRKKTPTIKK
+133 EVRERMPSIKK

-149 PEGLHEFRDDK
+149 SEGLHEFSDDQ
-160 VMMIED
+160 VMMMED
-166 LYELGR
+166 LYAQGR
-172 SHIKEHPDLWER
+172 GHMEVHPDLWEQE
-184 KIGRSK
+184 IQQSD
-190 PQDLMVLIYTSGTTG
+190 PEDLMVLIYTSGTTG

-220 IETFDKILE
+220 IETFDKIIE
-229 VNEKDEQLSF
+229 VNDQDEQLSF

-253 VPLKSCGTVNFVEG
+253 IPLKSCGTVNFVEG
-267 PDTVPENIRELSP
+267 SDTVPENIRELSP
-280 TTFIAV
+280 TIFIAV

-291 KFYSAIQ
+291 KFYSGIQ

-306 FGKWVYQTAEKIG
+306 FGKWVYHLAEKVG
-319 HLASAYKIRRE
+319 HRASDYKVKRKPIPPLLAA
-330 SIPLPL
+330 
-336 SVIYW
+336 IYW
-341 IVQKTVLNNILRMMG
+341 MVKKTVLNNMLRMMG

-380 IGVDMFEAYGQTECC
+380 MGIDMFEAYGQTECC

-416 GSEVEISAEG
+416 GSDIDISDEG
-426 EILIKGAGVF
+426 EILIKSPGVF
-436 LGYLN
+436 LGYFN
-441 QPDKTAQTVIDSW
+441 QPEKTAETVVDRW
-454 LHTGDVGQKDDE
+454 LHSGDVGKKDDE
-466 GFITITDRLKDII
+466 GFVTITDRLKDII

-484 NNISLSE
+484 KNISPSE
-491 IENQL
+491 IENQM

-504 AVIIGDG
+504 AVVIGDK
-511 RKYLTGLI
+511 RKYLTCLV
-519 MIDQENVERH
+519 MIDQENVEKH
-529 AQDNDIPYTNYAS
+529 AQDNDIPYTNFAS
-542 LCAAEEI
+542 LCRAGEVE
-549 IELIWGETQKV
+549 ELIWQETLKV
-560 NRQFARVEQIK
+560 NKQFARVEQIK

-589 TMKLKRKFVNKKY
+589 TMKLKRTFVNEKY
-602 ADLIG
+602 KDLIA
-607 SMYYLDL
+607 SMY
-614 AWHRKKQLKNHLGP
+614 
-628 L
+628 